1 MNTVRLLFFILVA
14 SLASGQLKAQSDSY
28 RPFVEEGKSWVI
40 EKMTWWPLEVEEYFI
55 EGDTMVAG
63 QACKKV
69 MLRAFDL
76 ETDAETVSLVYP
88 IFENNRQVLYYPN
101 GAQEPIMLYDFASK
115 PGDIVTL
122 GGFEE
127 DPTRTERFEIVKTL
141 TPADGIP
148 FNGLLA
154 NDIDGHISPQMDVP
168 SFTWVETIGCVLGH
182 TPFEKHPW
190 NDQMGGLLYWLRE
203 CRVGD
208 DILYENTD
216 MITRWEDGD
225 TNGDFIA
232 NGADVTTLYDY
243 LIGPK
248 SYLLR
253 YRCINNRIDLNG
265 DGVVSGADVTA
276 LYNLLLEQ

>member
-1 MNTVRLLFFILVA
+1 
-14 SLASGQLKAQSDSY
+14 
-28 RPFVEEGKSWVI
+28 
-40 EKMTWWPLEVEEYFI
+40 
-55 EGDTMVAG
+55 
-63 QACKKV
+63 
-69 MLRAFDL
+69 
-76 ETDAETVSLVYP
+76 
-88 IFENNRQVLYYPN
+88 
-101 GAQEPIMLYDFASK
+101 
-115 PGDIVTL
+115 
-122 GGFEE
+122 
-127 DPTRTERFEIVKTL
+127 
-141 TPADGIP
+141 
-148 FNGLLA
+148 
-154 NDIDGHISPQMDVP
+154 
-168 SFTWVETIGCVLGH
+168 
-182 TPFEKHPW
+182 
-190 NDQMGGLLYWLRE
+190 MGGLLYWLRE